1 MKKGGVTLTRNSNN
15 EIKLQKE
22 IEEKVDMLDDD
33 SYEFGSAL
41 NKIDISIIIL
51 IACVS
56 IVGLIIG
63 GL

>member
-1 MKKGGVTLTRNSNN
+1 MTRNSNN

>member
-1 MKKGGVTLTRNSNN
+1 VKKGGVTLTRNSNN